1 MKKMPNMKKLLKI
14 LAKIAVAFVVFTI
27 IAIVALWS
35 NGKKEREAYERLIV
49 CENEDSVC
57 DYIFNHPEHTYRIE
71 ELKAHARTLGVKL
84 KKQEHFDKSLKDGNY
99 TLNEIIEEIT
109 NAYNSN
115 IIDFSILPENSKIK
129 IITYTPKE
137 PEFDYEDNFYFTL
150 IGTPCHEWR
159 EELFR

>member
-1 MKKMPNMKKLLKI
+1 MKKLLKI

-57 DYIFNHPEHTYRIE
+57 DYIFNHPEHTYRIQ

-84 KKQEHFDKSLKDGNY
+84 KKQEHFDKSLKDG
-99 TLNEIIEEIT
+99 TLGDEIIEEMDDAVNEGIVKT
-109 NAYNSN
+109 IVVSSA
-115 IIDFSILPENSKIK
+115 
-129 IITYTPKE
+129 
-137 PEFDYEDNFYFTL
+137 
-150 IGTPCHEWR
+150 IGD
-159 EELFR
+159 